1 MATYGGVNIF
11 GKAVR
16 MMVRD
21 TPTERQETAYPGVSG
36 VESIGLGSR
45 GRFVEA
51 SGTVYGVN
59 AAARVAAEA
68 VWRSYKDGV
77 ARPLVDTDGVVWPW
91 AVLESFDPSG
101 KPYVDGRHGYCRD
114 YTARFRLLT

>member
-45 GRFVEA
+45 GRFVEV
-51 SGTVYGVN
+51 SGTVYGAN
-59 AAARVAAEA
+59 QAGRLAAEA
-68 VWRSYKDGV
+68 TFRSYKDGT
-77 ARPLVDTDGVVWPW
+77 ARALVDTDGVTWTW
-91 AVLESFDPSG
+91 AVLESFDPSS
-101 KPYVDGRHGYCRD
+101 KPYVDSYHGHCRD